1 MGDTRRLA
9 GLFGR
14 FLVVMI
20 AAFLTAC
27 AGLPQ
32 RPELQPKWRCAIPSD
47 TVIAR
52 ELAPQLAA
60 HPGES
65 VFYPLAAGTDAFA
78 MRIAL
83 ARVAQ
88 RSLDIQYYIYET
100 DDTGL
105 TLQPPSWPRQIVACG
120 CSCCSMTSIWP
131 GRTRC
136 CR

>member
-1 MGDTRRLA
+1 MGDASIGGSVWSFPGRHDRGVPDRLRGLAAAA
-9 GLFGR
+9 GT
-14 FLVVMI
+14 
-20 AAFLTAC
+20 AAEVALRDT
-27 AGLPQ
+27 
-32 RPELQPKWRCAIPSD
+32 SD

-120 CSCCSMTSIWP
+120 CGCCSMTSIWP